1 MVGPAAA
8 STPPF
13 IQVEMGLLHA
23 IIALQLPPSQR
34 AVLDL
39 LLSELL
45 GPPSPAQQLGVDTS
59 GARLA
64 AALGLHPRTV
74 EQAVLAL
81 SARGVLVR
89 RPHERGHGHLRFHVR
104 HPSAWGLATPIRAMQ
119 PPATLPGW
127 EGPMLAPRGANVA
140 GGEPSGQTGP
150 RGRPRLRVIDAEQAD
165 PEDCGTWDRVGAPG
179 RGLGADGEHGAEV
192 ERLRAA
198 VGWTG
203 GWPAEPPAGFGL
215 AAGVGLVAGSAS
227 GLCAGGASG
236 GLAGPASSVYAGGA
250 SSDFAGGASGQLAGP
265 ASSGFAGGASTA
277 SSQLAGPASGQL
289 AGPAPGQ
296 RAGAT
301 PGVEAGAAPAAAPG
315 VTRARLSKRIE
326 DQFSTQLINL
336 DEEKAGGGP
345 VGAPTAAPRP
355 ADGGRGPER
364 PAGETWRYTVNV
376 RGARVPLPA
385 LVEPAADRLVPD
397 WRGAP
402 RRRWAELKQIAE
414 LLQADHGCDWNPS
427 VIQRAL
433 NDLLAGPPTTV
444 GGGGET
450 KRGHEDD
457 AQDVVLGAV
466 GGPLEAPGQAGA
478 PAGAQRAQTAA
489 SERSVADRP
498 DVGAMTAP
506 HARPAG
512 GEPRTQPRQE
522 PAEERAAKTASSP
535 SVSAGVPRGAAN
547 GSAAA
552 AGTDDAPAG
561 SEELAMAQLFA
572 DLRYASP
579 ACGPLRAALE
589 AAADGQPV
597 GRRALSALLAALG

>member
-8 STPPF
+8 PTPPF
-13 IQVEMGLLHA
+13 IQVEIGLLHA

-127 EGPMLAPRGANVA
+127 EGPMLAPRGACAA

-165 PEDCGTWDRVGAPG
+165 PEDCGAWDRGGAPG
-179 RGLGADGEHGAEV
+179 RGLGADGGHGAEG

-203 GWPAEPPAGFGL
+203 GWPGAPVQGVGL
-215 AAGVGLVAGSAS
+215 ATEVGLVAGSAAGLGAGGAS
-227 GLCAGGASG
+227 GGLTGPASGVFAGGTSGHLAGPASSVYAGGASG
-236 GLAGPASSVYAGGA
+236 GLAGPASSA
-250 SSDFAGGASGQLAGP
+250 F
-265 ASSGFAGGASTA
+265 
-277 SSQLAGPASGQL
+277 AGPASGVF
-289 AGPAPGQ
+289 
-296 RAGAT
+296 AGAT

-315 VTRARLSKRIE
+315 ATRARLSKRIE

-336 DEEKAGGGP
+336 DEQEAGGGP
-345 VGAPTAAPRP
+345 VAGPPPAPRA
-355 ADGGRGPER
+355 ADGGRGR
-364 PAGETWRYTVNV
+364 PDRPPGETWRYTVNV

-397 WRGAP
+397 WRTEP
-402 RRRWAELKQIAE
+402 RRRWTELKQVAE
-414 LLQADHGCDWNPS
+414 ALQADHGCDWNPS

-433 NDLLAGPPTTV
+433 NDLLAGPPT
-444 GGGGET
+444 
-450 KRGHEDD
+450 
-457 AQDVVLGAV
+457 AV
-466 GGPLEAPGQAGA
+466 GGVGET
-478 PAGAQRAQTAA
+478 QR
-489 SERSVADRP
+489 
-498 DVGAMTAP
+498 
-506 HARPAG
+506 
-512 GEPRTQPRQE
+512 
-522 PAEERAAKTASSP
+522 
-535 SVSAGVPRGAAN
+535 
-547 GSAAA
+547 
-552 AGTDDAPAG
+552 
-561 SEELAMAQLFA
+561 
-572 DLRYASP
+572 
-579 ACGPLRAALE
+579 
-589 AAADGQPV
+589 
-597 GRRALSALLAALG
+597 